1 MRIGMV
7 VVGAVLVGFTVVLAL
22 QGPAERIAVV
32 AEPVV
37 EIEVP
42 TPPGKA
48 GKGSACHTGCSLKSH
63 PLPSFTLTHFNKA
76 LAEYGHTPH
85 DAPVQPALERLIFY
99 AEHTRTLL
107 RKHGHGSL
115 SPAQRQRLD
124 RELSRRALV
133 AIRIV
138 DAAGAVRAD
147 LPWTRVPF
155 GVKQHLHPRTRA
167 IQEMS
172 FNGTVM
178 RTGLGHIWARY

>member
-1 MRIGMV
+1 MRIGW
-7 VVGAVLVGFTVVLAL
+7 VVGGAALVGILVVLAL
-22 QGPAERIAVV
+22 QGPAQRIAAVDD
-32 AEPVV
+32 PVV

-63 PLPSFTLTHFNKA
+63 PLPAFTLTDFNKA
-76 LAEYGHTPH
+76 LAEYGRASH
-85 DAPVQPALERLIFY
+85 DAPAQPALERLLFY
-99 AEHTRTLL
+99 AEYTRTLL
-107 RKHGHGSL
+107 RKHGHGAL

-138 DAAGAVRAD
+138 DATGAVRAD

-167 IQEMS
+167 IQAMS